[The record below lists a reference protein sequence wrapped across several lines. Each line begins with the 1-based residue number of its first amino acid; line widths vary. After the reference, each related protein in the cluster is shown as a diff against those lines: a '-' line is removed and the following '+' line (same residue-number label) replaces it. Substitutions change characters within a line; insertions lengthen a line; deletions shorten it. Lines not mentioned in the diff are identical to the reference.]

1 MSIVESNPNYAGV
14 PLPEVRIQCERLL
27 LADSTEK
34 LLNAL
39 IGVDKIRQINL
50 KGESLPSTI
59 NSGPHRGIA
68 NNHSERKIIKFGDR
82 EVELKH
88 LVGDFLL
95 ELAVENQEEL
105 EMKVKEIDQI
115 VKPIIPFGYT
125 IEVGRYSKYRPSLHD
140 YKQGV

>member
-1 MSIVESNPNYAGV
+1 MSISESNPSYAGV

-39 IGVDKIRQINL
+39 VGVDKIRQINL
-50 KGESLPSTI
+50 KGESLPAMI
-59 NSGPHRGIA
+59 NSGPNKGIA
-68 NNHSERKIIKFGDR
+68 NNHSERKVIKFGDR

-88 LVGDFLL
+88 LVGDFFL

-105 EMKVKEIDQI
+105 EAKVEEIDRI

-140 YKQGV
+140 YR